1 MGQTIDNDIIFPPR
15 QSFALFKE
23 TEQREVEVVQRVV
36 EVSAEQLLR
45 EADRIEGIIKCI
57 ERENNWVE

>member
-1 MGQTIDNDIIFPPR
+1 MGQTIDNDIIFPPC
-15 QSFALFKE
+15 QPFALFKE

-45 EADRIEGIIKCI
+45 EADRIEGIIECI
-57 ERENNWVE
+57 ERK